1 MKKLA
6 SFTKYAQKNVKL
18 QKFHNLINIHEMTSQ
33 SHEGI
38 FGYTPSQL
46 RYTPKLK
53 SIDNGLLQI
62 LPFQIC
68 PLTRRNVTYEDVTQ
82 IQSY

>member
-33 SHEGI
+33 SHEGN
-38 FGYTPSQL
+38 FLDTS
-46 RYTPKLK
+46 
-53 SIDNGLLQI
+53 
-62 LPFQIC
+62 LPNLDTHQ
-68 PLTRRNVTYEDVTQ
+68 N
-82 IQSY
+82 